1 MEFDLSRRAL
11 LEQTAQSLLGVS
23 IIPLASVF
31 GADKPSNDG
40 SAKPIG
46 AAKPSAPTV
55 AAKAPAATT
64 QPGGQARHVIF
75 LCMAGGMTHLDTFDL
90 KPGHPN
96 QGQTK
101 GISTSIPGMQ
111 FGETLPEL
119 AKLARHMAVIRTM
132 TTQTGDHEQG
142 RYLLRTSYKEIATIR
157 HPGLGAWALKVLG
170 KQNRTL
176 PDNVLVNGDPRH
188 PGAGFLEPALTPV
201 PVDDPNAGLQNTTP
215 PKYLTGD
222 SFAKRIELINKFDAN
237 FRKKYPQKQVEAYNE
252 FYRQADQLM
261 HSDELK
267 AFDLNQ
273 EKPEVRDRYGRDRF
287 GQGCLLARRL
297 VEHNIRFIEV
307 TLDGWDMHVDLYQ
320 NDKLPAKAAILDKGV
335 AALISDLR
343 DKKLLDKT
351 LVVLGT
357 EFGRS
362 PQLNQNGG
370 RDHHPGVFSGF
381 FAGGGIHGGMFHG
394 TSDKEGFR
402 PERDA
407 VSIADFN
414 ATIAHA
420 MGLPLDKE
428 FFSKSGRPFKVAHDG
443 EPLTKLF
450 G

>member
-1 MEFDLSRRAL
+1 MEFELSRRAL
-11 LEQTAQSLLGVS
+11 LEYSAQSLLGVTILPVMS
-23 IIPLASVF
+23 AFAADDKSPK
-31 GADKPSNDG
+31 GAPPQPG
-40 SAKPIG
+40 S
-46 AAKPSAPTV
+46 AAKPSATA
-55 AAKAPAATT
+55 AAKAPTSKLN
-64 QPGGQARHVIF
+64 PGGQAKHVIF
-75 LCMAGGMTHLDTFDL
+75 LCMAGGMTHIDTFDL

-111 FGETLPEL
+111 FGETLPQL
-119 AKLARHMAVIRTM
+119 AKLANHLAVIRTM

-157 HPGLGAWALKVLG
+157 HPGMGAWALKVLG

-201 PVDDPNAGLQNTTP
+201 PVDDPNAGLQNTVS

-261 HSDELK
+261 HSEELK

-297 VEHNIRFIEV
+297 VEHNVRFIEV
-307 TLDGWDMHVDLYQ
+307 TLDGWDMHVDMYQ
-320 NDKLPAKAAILDKGV
+320 NDRLPAKAGTLDKGV
-335 AALISDLR
+335 AALLADLR

-351 LVVLGT
+351 LVVMGT

-381 FAGGGIHGGMFHG
+381 FAGGGIHGGLFHG

-402 PERDA
+402 PDKDA
-407 VSIADFN
+407 VSISDFN

-420 MGLPLDKE
+420 LGLPLKQE

-443 EPLTKLF
+443 EPLLKLF